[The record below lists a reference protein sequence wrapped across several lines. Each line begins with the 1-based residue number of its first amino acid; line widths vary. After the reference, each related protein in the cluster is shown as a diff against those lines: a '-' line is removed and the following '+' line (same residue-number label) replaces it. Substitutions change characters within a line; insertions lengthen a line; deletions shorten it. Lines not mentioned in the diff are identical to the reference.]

1 MAKVPA
7 IQSINGKAIQGR
19 RTHLQM
25 EDQMRR
31 LVRNNQ
37 KRIDGSLAMILVAI
51 GRNSLQRNA
60 HP

>member
-1 MAKVPA
+1 
-7 IQSINGKAIQGR
+7 
-19 RTHLQM
+19 
-25 EDQMRR
+25 MRR